1 LKDLLQMAI
10 DSAEDKKALDL
21 VTIDISKLSSF
32 ADHLLI
38 CSGRNKVQVKAI
50 ADAIEDCLAREE
62 RRPYSKQGA
71 GEGEWIVLDYL
82 DFVVHVFQPSFR
94 ELYQLERLWSRV

>member
-1 LKDLLQMAI
+1 MAI
-10 DSAEDKKALDL
+10 DAAEDKKALDL

-38 CSGRNKVQVKAI
+38 CSGRSKVQVQAI
-50 ADAIEDCLAREE
+50 ADAIEDRLAEEE

-71 GEGEWIVLDYL
+71 SEGEWIVLDYL